1 MSKQLKIS
9 KNYDYEQL
17 IKAVEKKD
25 TTTIDLI
32 CNELGID
39 RSALLKTVGDEW
51 LIYVSSKE
59 ALDWFWLLILEPKEY
74 NQIKNE
80 ITRQAMILLLST
92 GLKPNEDFQIIDCNG
107 GHCISFLSQ
116 KAQDSLIS
124 LVPIEHQKQIY
135 NLFQQSNNKYSS
147 PNR

>member
-59 ALDWFWLLILEPKEY
+59 ALDWFWL
-74 NQIKNE
+74 
-80 ITRQAMILLLST
+80 
-92 GLKPNEDFQIIDCNG
+92 
-107 GHCISFLSQ
+107 
-116 KAQDSLIS
+116 
-124 LVPIEHQKQIY
+124 
-135 NLFQQSNNKYSS
+135 
-147 PNR
+147 